1 MNTQAVEYSKNV
13 KNTTLPVVNL
23 KIAGIIVKSLLDSGA
38 SATLLN
44 NKIFKMIENDDRVK
58 ILKIDAQIKSVTDG
72 KLEIT
77 NCISLPINIGNKHY
91 QHKCYVVNNPL
102 SDYYDAIIGYDFLKS
117 KQFTICFKTDKIK
130 VQNTEIDIHDALTN
144 PVINQTTYAYLPKHI
159 VLQAGESK
167 DIEFSLNKTVKKGD
181 LVKIFPNLKNPNI
194 KLVNT
199 CRVDNER
206 RIKLNVSNLSK
217 KPIPLNKNTKIGT
230 ISSNYDT
237 RNIELIKQLRRNEL
251 KPSDF
256 NLEHL
261 DENTKKPL
269 LDLLLEFAD
278 IFSKRL
284 YTIGRTEAIQPTFEV
299 DATKLP
305 SIKPYRFPEALENEV
320 NRQLEELEQANII
333 ERSNSYISSPLLLVK
348 KKNITGDPKDQKYR
362 LVVNYSELNTQ
373 IKYPRYRLPIVQHL
387 LDKLKGNKI
396 YTTLDLSNSF
406 FQIPLKVEHRD
417 YTTFSTPKGNFRFV
431 TMPQGLKISSEHFAM
446 LADQILSPLSELKIG
461 NFIDDF
467 ALGGSNVQEML
478 HKLRLLFERFRLFGI
493 TLNPE
498 KCSFMLPEINFL
510 GHKLNAEGIKPVED
524 NIIKI
529 KDFPTPNTVK
539 KIRRFVGLVS
549 YYRKFIKDFSKLTAP
564 LTDLTKK
571 NARFKWTKEAQISFD
586 KLKEYLSQPPILI
599 HPDFDKDF
607 VLSADASDNT
617 LGGWL
622 GQEDANGII
631 RPIAYFSKKL
641 NPTQKRY
648 TILEKELMAIVCC
661 ISTFKH
667 YLYGRHFII
676 RCDNKSLTQ
685 LSKLENPGNRV
696 ARWFMFLADYN
707 YTFKHVPSA
716 ENIIADILS
725 RDYFVTSDVNAN
737 TSLNNNTSINN
748 KNKTQETEKILSN
761 QSNNSAEYVTTMNC
775 DREIRINTNQHYKE
789 SNNLKTIKGL
799 ENLGNS
805 CFMNVVLQSL
815 THLPPLSKY
824 LSHDNIE
831 CDVKQNCMICSL
843 KRHLQANITG
853 AEKVI
858 KPLELYENLNKIG
871 TQFRNN
877 EQADA
882 HEFLRQVIW
891 KLEESF
897 KNHTNQNI
905 ANDNSA
911 SPIKSIFEGNF
922 RSEVKCL
929 NCKEKSI
936 NFDHFMDISL
946 DIAQNC
952 ESLEDSLRNFTNPE
966 YLADYYRCF
975 NCKIA
980 SKANKTM
987 SISKNPEILTIHF
1000 KRFEFENSRENK
1012 LSSYISYPEKLN
1024 LRKYMSNVRNKKP
1037 IWYELHTVIVHSGNF
1052 ISEGHYYAYVRGE
1065 NGNWYLTDDKK
1076 VKRVNIY
1083 EVLRQQAYIL
1093 IYTIAENANVRSN
1106 LNLRMINTIQIDLPS
1121 INEIKLAQKEDKKLS
1136 IIIKA
1141 LQNGERNDKQRFP
1154 DYFIRND
1161 LLLHKASIPRIRK
1174 SIKIEQIVIPDKFKP
1189 HILTAKHIS
1198 HFGLMKTYNAI
1209 RENYYWENLYSD
1221 TKHFIKSCK
1230 QCAAYRSPNKLPP
1243 IPIQR
1248 HYIPSQVNEFI
1259 SADYIGPFPKTDKG
1273 NQYILTFLDHFS
1285 KYMKLYAVPKSDTY
1299 YSVECLMDF
1308 ISMFGVPKHYLTD
1321 KQSCFTSEVFK
1332 HLCEKFGVTKLF
1344 TTPQHPSGNGA
1355 SEKINANIKKSL
1367 AIFAEDTGQWDEYIG
1382 FYSLIYNNSVHSSHG
1397 EKPAYIQYSYD
1408 PQLPNDILR
1417 ETQHVE
1423 HISYA
1428 DFVRKKA
1435 SQLNYVNNKVKE
1447 NLLKTATLQEIYQHK
1462 RAKLRNFTPGQKVF
1476 LHNKDCDRFKL
1487 TTKKRYNEGP
1497 YTIKE
1502 KHNEVNFTIYD
1513 PTKLNGKEMKVHSQR
1528 LIPFTQRRQELDLF
1542 NTKVQANV
1550 SPTPHTYDQT
1560 TDKPNAQFDDLPNIH
1575 LLWGTNSLKPERG
1588 IIQGIQNEGSRL
1600 DEIQPLSDHEEVFP
1614 ISATSEMSHIS
1625 PTHSNSSEDTIIY
1638 TPPRENETQNQRYD
1652 LRPIEPRYLP
1662 ERFLSWALD
1671 VTK

>member
-1 MNTQAVEYSKNV
+1 MEYSKNER
-13 KNTTLPVVNL
+13 KITLPVVNL
-23 KIAGIIVKSLLDSGA
+23 KLAGITVKSLLDSGA

-44 NKIFKMIENDDRVK
+44 SKIFKMIQKDDRVK

-77 NCISLPINIGNKHY
+77 NCISVPINIGNKHY

-130 VQNTEIDIHDALTN
+130 MQNTEIDIHDALTN

-167 DIEFSLNKTVKKGD
+167 DIEFALNKTVKKGD
-181 LVKIFPNLKNPNI
+181 LIKIFSNLKNPNI
-194 KLVNT
+194 KFVNM

-206 RIKLNVSNLSK
+206 RIKVNVSNLSE

-230 ISSNYDT
+230 ISNNYDT

-261 DENTKKPL
+261 DEKIKKPL
-269 LDLLLEFAD
+269 LDLLFEFAD

-284 YTIGRTEAIQPTFEV
+284 YTIGRTEAIQPTLEV

-305 SIKPYRFPEALENEV
+305 SIKPYRLPEALQKEA

-362 LVVNYSELNTQ
+362 LVVNYRELNTH
-373 IKYPRYRLPIVQHL
+373 IKYPRYRLPIIQHL

-431 TMPQGLKISSEHFAM
+431 TLPQGLKISSEHFAM
-446 LADQILSPLSELKIG
+446 LTDQILSPLSELNIS

-467 ALGGSNVQEML
+467 AMGSSSAAEML

-510 GHKLNAEGIKPVED
+510 GHKLNADGIKPVEE

-529 KDFPTPNTVK
+529 TDFPPPNTVK

-564 LTDLTKK
+564 LTDLTKR
-571 NARFKWTKEAQISFD
+571 NARFKWNKEAQTSFD

-641 NPTQKRY
+641 NPTQRRY

-707 YTFKHVPSA
+707 YTFQHVPSS

-725 RDYFVTSDVNAN
+725 RDYFNTSEVNAN
-737 TSLNNNTSINN
+737 TPIKSNTGSNN
-748 KNKTQETEKILSN
+748 KNKTQEIGKILSN
-761 QSNNSAEYVTTMNC
+761 LNNNNNTECVTTKNC
-775 DREIRINTNQHYKE
+775 DSEKKTRTNQHYKE
-789 SNNLKTIKGL
+789 SNTVKTIKGL

-815 THLPPLSKY
+815 THLSQLTNY
-824 LSHDNIE
+824 LSHDTID
-831 CDVKQNCMICSL
+831 CDIKQNCMICSL
-843 KRHLQANITG
+843 KRHLQATVTS

-858 KPLELYENLNKIG
+858 KPVELYENLNKIG
-871 TQFRNN
+871 TQFRQN

-882 HEFLRQVIW
+882 HEFLCQVICR
-891 KLEESF
+891 LQESI
-897 KNHTNQNI
+897 KKHTNQDTI
-905 ANDNSA
+905 NDNNA

-929 NCKEKSI
+929 NCKKKSI
-936 NFDHFMDISL
+936 NFEPFMDISL
-946 DIAQNC
+946 DIAQNS
-952 ESLEDSLRNFTNPE
+952 ESLEDSLQNFTNPE
-966 YLADYYRCF
+966 YLTGYYRCF

-980 SKANKTM
+980 SEASKMM

-1000 KRFEFENSRENK
+1000 KRFEFANSRENK
-1012 LSSYISYPEKLN
+1012 LSSFISYPEKLN

-1037 IWYELHTVIVHSGNF
+1037 IWYELHTVIVHSGNL
-1052 ISEGHYYAYVRGE
+1052 ISEGHYHSYVKGE
-1065 NGNWYLTDDKK
+1065 NGNWYLTDDTKI
-1076 VKRVNIY
+1076 KRVNIC

-1093 IYTIAENANVRSN
+1093 IYTIAGKDNNMSN
-1106 LNLRMINTIQIDLPS
+1106 LNLRIINAIQIDLPS

-1136 IIIKA
+1136 IIITA
-1141 LQNGERNDKQRFP
+1141 LQNGVKNDKQRFP
-1154 DYFIRND
+1154 DYFIRDD
-1161 LLLHKASIPRIRK
+1161 LLLHKASLPRIRK
-1174 SIKIEQIVIPDKFKP
+1174 SIKVEQIVIPDKFKP

-1198 HFGLMKTYNAI
+1198 HFGLIKTYNAI
-1209 RENYYWENLYSD
+1209 RENYFWENLYSD

-1248 HYIPSQVNEFI
+1248 SYIPSQVNEFI

-1285 KYMKLYAVPKSDTY
+1285 KYMKLYAVPKSNTY

-1308 ISMFGVPKHYLTD
+1308 ISTFGVPKHYLTD

-1382 FYSLIYNNSVHSSHG
+1382 YYSLIYNNSVHSSHG

-1408 PQLPNDILR
+1408 QQLPNDILR
-1417 ETQHVE
+1417 EQQPIE

-1428 DFVRKKA
+1428 NFVRKKA
-1435 SQLNYVNNKVKE
+1435 SQLNYVHNKVKE
-1447 NLLKTATLQEIYQHK
+1447 NLLKSATLQEIYQHK
-1462 RAKLRNFTPGQKVF
+1462 KARHRNFTPGQQVF
-1476 LHNKDCDRFKL
+1476 LHNRDCDRFKL
-1487 TTKKRYNEGP
+1487 TTKKRNNVGP

-1513 PTKLNGKEMKVHSQR
+1513 PTDLNGKEMKVHSQR

-1542 NTKVQANV
+1542 NTKVKANS
-1550 SPTPHTYDQT
+1550 SPTSHTSEQ

-1575 LLWGTNSLKPERG
+1575 LLWEPNSLKPATG
-1588 IIQGIQNEGSRL
+1588 TIQSIQSEGSIM
-1600 DEIQPLSDHEEVFP
+1600 DDIHPLSDHEQASP
-1614 ISATSEMSHIS
+1614 ISATSGMSHIS
-1625 PTHSNSSEDTIIY
+1625 STHSSSTDDTIIY
-1638 TPPRENETQNQRYD
+1638 TPPRENISQCQRYD
-1652 LRPIEPRYLP
+1652 LRPIEPRFLAN
-1662 ERFLSWALD
+1662 RFMQWALD
-1671 VTK
+1671 VTKD